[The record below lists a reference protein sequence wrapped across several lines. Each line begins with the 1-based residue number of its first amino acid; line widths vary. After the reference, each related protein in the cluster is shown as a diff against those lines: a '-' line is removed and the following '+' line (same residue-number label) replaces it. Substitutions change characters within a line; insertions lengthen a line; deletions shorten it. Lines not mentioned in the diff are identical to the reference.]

1 MPDTYTTANAVR
13 ALPARLPVHRSPATG
28 LPLVDTLSL
37 QQREQLRHA
46 QRVLQLA
53 ADQIEEALD
62 ANRAGHALEALA
74 TADAAGQVCAGIAAG
89 LGR

>member
-1 MPDTYTTANAVR
+1 MPDTYQPTSAANAVR
-13 ALPARLPVHRSPATG
+13 TLPQHRSPATG
-28 LPLVDTLSL
+28 LPIVDTLSL
-37 QQREQLRHA
+37 ADREKLRHA
-46 QRVLQLA
+46 LRSLRLA
-53 ADQIEEALD
+53 ADRIEEALD